1 MVNINEMKKFW
12 KNKSVLITGHTGFKG
27 SWMSL
32 LLSTLGANIIGL
44 SNDDST
50 QSKLYKKNIFK
61 KHLLK
66 EFFFDISKENSK
78 EYTKLSKYDFDI
90 VFHFAA
96 QSLVSTAKSFP
107 YTTYKTNVL
116 GTLNLIE
123 YLNSLDKKISLVVA
137 TTDKVYKNPSDTNTE
152 DFQLEGFE
160 FYGSSKVS
168 VENLIDTFL
177 NLNPNSKLK
186 ISKIRCGNVLGGG
199 ESRQTR
205 LLTEVIEAIE
215 TNKKLTVRNPN
226 SIRPWLHILDA
237 LYGYCLTAINLY
249 NSENNEVFNLSNS
262 SEEYSVN
269 NLINAIM
276 NRWDVK
282 LDISNPKTKTY
293 LEADILRIN
302 SNKAKQILGWEP
314 IIKFEEIVD
323 LIVDWE
329 KGKYNLSEEKVTLN
343 QIENFLK
350 LLS

>member
-1 MVNINEMKKFW
+1 MINTNEMKNFW
-12 KNKSVLITGHTGFKG
+12 KDKSVLITGHTGFKG

-32 LLSTLGANIIGL
+32 LLSTLDANIIGL

-50 QSKLYKKNIFK
+50 ESKLYKKNVFK
-61 KHLLK
+61 KHLNK
-66 EFFFDISKENSK
+66 ELFFDISKENSK
-78 EYTKLSKYDFDI
+78 EYRKLSKYDFDI

-96 QSLVSTAKSFP
+96 QSLVSNAKRFP
-107 YTTYKTNVL
+107 YDTYKTNVL

-123 YLNSLDKKISLVVA
+123 YLNSLDRKISLVVA

-152 DFQLEGFE
+152 EFPLEGFE

-168 VENLIDTFL
+168 VEKLIDTFL
-177 NLNPNSKLK
+177 NLNPNSKLQ
-186 ISKIRCGNVLGGG
+186 ISKVRCGNVLGGG

-205 LLTEVIEAIE
+205 LLTEIIEAIE
-215 TNKKLTVRNPN
+215 TNKKFIVRSAN

-237 LYGYCLTAINLY
+237 LYGYCLTAVYLY
-249 NSENNEVFNLSNS
+249 NSGNNEVFNLSNS

-269 NLINAIM
+269 DLVNAIM
-276 NRWDVK
+276 HKWDVQ
-282 LDISNPKTKTY
+282 LDISNIKTKTY

-302 SNKAKQILGWEP
+302 SNKAKQVLGWQP
-314 IIKFEEIVD
+314 IIKFEEMVD

-329 KGKYNLSEEKVTLN
+329 KGKFNLSEEKVTLN

-350 LLS
+350 VLS